1 LIDDNFT
8 LKFSVHTQLQPQK
21 SLKSARLIH
30 KRQEAEEDIDQI
42 FTFWLL
48 FQMGPKPT
56 QPLQIPCLVKRSQPN
71 LFQCPLRDL
80 LRNSPNLPEHT
91 LTFHVHY

>member
-1 LIDDNFT
+1 
-8 LKFSVHTQLQPQK
+8 
-21 SLKSARLIH
+21 
-30 KRQEAEEDIDQI
+30 
-42 FTFWLL
+42 
-48 FQMGPKPT
+48 MGPKPT